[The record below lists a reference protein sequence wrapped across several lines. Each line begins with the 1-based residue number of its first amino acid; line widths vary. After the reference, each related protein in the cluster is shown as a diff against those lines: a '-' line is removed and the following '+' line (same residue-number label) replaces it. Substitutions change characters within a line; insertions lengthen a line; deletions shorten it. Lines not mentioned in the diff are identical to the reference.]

1 MMNIVKRLSGLYW
14 RYLKSREQY
23 ARHIGVQIGENCLIG
38 IRDWSTEPYLIHI
51 GNNVQIT
58 SDVHFYTHGGGNCI
72 RKLYPNF
79 DVFGK
84 IVIEDWAYIGSGSHL
99 LPGVTIGEGALVAA
113 GSVVTKSVPSYTVV
127 AGNPARVI
135 STTQE
140 YLEKNLPYNVN
151 TKGKSE
157 EEKKCILLS
166 LKEEL
171 FIKK

>member
-14 RYLKSREQY
+14 RYLKSGEQY
-23 ARHIGVQIGENCLIG
+23 ARHIGVHIGENCLIG

-58 SDVHFYTHGGGNCI
+58 SGVHFYTHGGGNCI
-72 RKLYPNF
+72 RKLYPTF

-84 IVIEDWAYIGSGSHL
+84 IIINDWAYVGSGSHL
-99 LPGVTIGEGALVAA
+99 LPGVTVGEGALVAA
-113 GSVVTKSVPSYTVV
+113 GSVVTKSVPPYSVV

-135 STTQE
+135 CSTQD
-140 YLEKNLPYNVN
+140 YLEKNLQFNVN

-157 EEKKCILLS
+157 EEKK
-166 LKEEL
+166 
-171 FIKK
+171 